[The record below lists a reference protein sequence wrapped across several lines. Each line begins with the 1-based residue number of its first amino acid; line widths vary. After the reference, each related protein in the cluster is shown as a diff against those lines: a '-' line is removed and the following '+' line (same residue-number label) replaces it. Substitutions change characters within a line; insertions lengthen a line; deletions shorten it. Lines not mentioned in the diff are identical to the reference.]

1 MVDTEVLLDT
11 GATTLS
17 IVTAAELSFQ
27 PNRSEREAKRP
38 PTAPTKQ
45 YDFITAKIGPTGIR
59 GSRTVPILAVGNCL
73 GVPQE
78 KGRPRCLR
86 KNN

>member
-45 YDFITAKIGPTGIR
+45 YDFITA
-59 GSRTVPILAVGNCL
+59 VGTCENVLSGMVLCTF
-73 GVPQE
+73 
-78 KGRPRCLR
+78 R
-86 KNN
+86 K